1 MYNDQNKTLFSHF
14 KLSQMS
20 VLTIT
25 VLLESW
31 KWNTLG
37 GSSDNELMLLSLNQQ
52 R

>member
-1 MYNDQNKTLFSHF
+1 MIKIKPYSLILNSAKV
-14 KLSQMS
+14 S

-31 KWNTLG
+31 KLNTLG